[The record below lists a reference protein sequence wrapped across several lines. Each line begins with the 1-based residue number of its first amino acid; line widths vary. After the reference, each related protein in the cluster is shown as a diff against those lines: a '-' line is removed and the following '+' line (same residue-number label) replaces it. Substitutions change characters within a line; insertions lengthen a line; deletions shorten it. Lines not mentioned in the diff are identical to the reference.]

1 MSQQLSVTG
10 VPSAMDKLLS
20 QIPVTSLMRHD
31 SKRDFSGRAEVVTVL
46 TTDTVMDVMKVL
58 FKFHIASVP
67 VVSAEQAEEKAETK
81 SAVFDFWVQQS
92 GTRKPGV
99 VLGFVDMLDILT
111 YIVSALPSQ
120 RVEKE
125 GMDMEP
131 LEIAG
136 RSLLESPIANVIN
149 FSRKD
154 KIVPIAQDHTVR
166 EALQFF
172 AKGTHHL
179 LLFDD
184 LKSVSGL
191 VSQSDFI
198 RLLNS
203 HFAKGELHQSCNF
216 NFDKKFREIAPSV
229 SILPTDTVFQAISK
243 LGSGLRTLAV
253 IDANGLLVG
262 NFSAADVGYAFAIG
276 RREVEELEKDE
287 VFRMIFGHLHLTVQ
301 DYLTKFH
308 PRSLAPKL
316 CLPAV
321 SLEEVCKV
329 MVDTGIKQL
338 WVTDDLATKVPI
350 GVITQTDICRL
361 IEECMSCQSCTAA
374 RG

>member
-1 MSQQLSVTG
+1 
-10 VPSAMDKLLS
+10 
-20 QIPVTSLMRHD
+20 
-31 SKRDFSGRAEVVTVL
+31 
-46 TTDTVMDVMKVL
+46 VL

-67 VVSAEQAEEKAETK
+67 VVSATEQGEEKAEKK
-81 SAVFDFWVQQS
+81 SAVFDFWVQS
-92 GTRKPGV
+92 GSRKPGV

-111 YIVSALPSQ
+111 YIVSELPSQ

-125 GMDMEP
+125 GMEP
-131 LEIAG
+131 LELAG

-149 FSRKD
+149 FSHKN
-154 KIVPIAQDHTVR
+154 KIVPIAQGHTVR

-172 AKGTHHL
+172 AKGIHHM

-184 LKSVSGL
+184 DKAVTGL
-191 VSQSDFI
+191 VSQSDFL
-198 RLLNS
+198 RLIHS
-203 HFAKGELHQSCNF
+203 HFAKGELQQTCNF
-216 NFDKKFREIAPSV
+216 NFDKKFREIDSSV

-243 LGSGLRTLAV
+243 LGAGVLRTLPV
-253 IDANGLLVG
+253 IDKNGMMVG
-262 NFSAADVGYAFAIG
+262 NFSAADIGYAFAIG
-276 RREVEELEKDE
+276 RREVEDLDQDE

-308 PRSLAPKL
+308 PKSLTPQL
-316 CLPAV
+316 CLPTIT
-321 SLEEVCKV
+321 LEEVCKV
-329 MVDTGIKQL
+329 MVESHIKQL

-361 IEECMSCQSCTAA
+361 IEECMSCQPCTAA